1 MADLSITAASVLAGA
16 TALVEHGEKAGA
28 TLVAGQV
35 VYKDNADFR
44 LKLSDND
51 SGTPGVRTV
60 LGITLNGG
68 AAGQPVSIVKKGPVT
83 LNAVLTAGVV
93 YGVSSTPGGI
103 APLAD
108 VASGDD
114 VIILGVA
121 LSTTVL
127 DLQINDTGV
136 TL

>member
-1 MADLSITAASVLAGA
+1 MADISVTAASVLAGA
-16 TALVEHGEKAGA
+16 DALVEHGNKAG
-28 TLVAGQV
+28 TTITAGQV
-35 VYKDNADFR
+35 LYKDTADFR

-51 SGTPGVRTV
+51 NAAAAVRSFF
-60 LGITLNGG
+60 GMALNGG
-68 AAGQPVSIVKKGPVT
+68 ASGQPISVVKKGQVT
-83 LNAVLTAGVV
+83 LNAALTKGVV
-93 YGVSSTPGGI
+93 YAVSGTPGGI

-127 DLQINDTGV
+127 DLQPSVTGV

>member
-1 MADLSITAASVLAGA
+1 MTDISVTAASVVAA
-16 TALVEHGEKAGA
+16 ASALVEHGAKSGA
-28 TLVAGQV
+28 TLTAGLV
-35 VYKDNADFR
+35 VYKDAADNK
-44 LKLSDND
+44 LKLADND
-51 SGTPGVRTV
+51 SGTAALRTAY
-60 LGITLNGG
+60 GITLSG
-68 AAGQPVSIVKKGPVT
+68 ASNNQPVSVAKRGPVT
-83 LNAVLTAGVV
+83 FNAVLTAGVV
-93 YGVSSTPGGI
+93 YAVSGTPGGI
-103 APLAD
+103 CPLAD

>member
-1 MADLSITAASVLAGA
+1 MADISVTVASVLAA
-16 TALVEHGEKAGA
+16 ASALVEHGAKAG
-28 TLVAGQV
+28 VALTQGQV
-35 VYKDNADFR
+35 VYKDSADGK

-51 SGTPGVRTV
+51 GGTALENAYGITLNAAAANQPVSVAKRGPVTFNGVLTAGTVYAVSGTPG
-60 LGITLNGG
+60 GIC
-68 AAGQPVSIVKKGPVT
+68 
-83 LNAVLTAGVV
+83 
-93 YGVSSTPGGI
+93 
-103 APLAD
+103 PLAD

-114 VIILGVA
+114 VIILGAA

>member
-1 MADLSITAASVLAGA
+1 MSDILVTAASVLAGA
-16 TALVEHGEKAGA
+16 SALVEHGAKAGA
-28 TLVAGQV
+28 TLTAGQV
-35 VYKDNADFR
+35 VYKDAADGR

-51 SGTPGVRTV
+51 AAAALKTAY
-60 LGITLNGG
+60 GITLNG
-68 AAGQPVSIVKKGPVT
+68 ASAGQPVSVAKRGPVT
-83 LNAVLTAGVV
+83 FNAVLTAGTV
-93 YGVSSTPGGI
+93 YAVSGTAGGI

-108 VASGDD
+108 VTTGDD
-114 VIILGVA
+114 VIVLGVA